1 MAQYSITPLIKKLG
15 LKEGMEAL
23 FINEPE
29 EYIRYLG
36 KLPKNLAIKHEFQ
49 KQVDFIHLFTRS
61 QEELKE
67 LFPKLKEKLKKSG
80 MIWISWPKGS
90 CGVGVTNLNEN
101 LVRMIG
107 LENGLVDV
115 KVISVDE
122 KWSGLKFVYRLK
134 NRD

>member
-122 KWSGLKFVYRLK
+122 EWSGLKFVYRLK